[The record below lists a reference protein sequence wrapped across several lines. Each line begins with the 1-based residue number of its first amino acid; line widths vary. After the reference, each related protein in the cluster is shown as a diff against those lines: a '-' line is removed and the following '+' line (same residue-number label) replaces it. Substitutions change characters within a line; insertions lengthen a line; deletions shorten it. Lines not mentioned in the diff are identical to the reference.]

1 MNNYENTLHS
11 FMTSNYSDRKL
22 SKEFELNGTMTIASH
37 AQDEYN
43 SKIMSLGG
51 EQIG

>member
-22 SKEFELNGTMTIASH
+22 SKEFELNESMSITSQ
-37 AQDEYN
+37 AQDTYN

-51 EQIG
+51 EQFG